1 MLSKFLPK
9 TIARALLW
17 GKMGE
22 GGELKFFDDIYSF
35 PEKQHNVSPPTLL
48 HTMASIDVSL

>member
-22 GGELKFFDDIYSF
+22 GGELKFFDDIDQF